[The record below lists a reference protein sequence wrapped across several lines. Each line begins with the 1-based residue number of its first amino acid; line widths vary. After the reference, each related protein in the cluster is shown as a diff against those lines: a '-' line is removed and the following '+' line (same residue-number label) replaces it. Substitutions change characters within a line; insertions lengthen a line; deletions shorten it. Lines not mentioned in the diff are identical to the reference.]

1 MLESLVNNNLLVY
14 DLVTSKNGYSL
25 MDMRQ
30 DNQQER
36 LVSMKLLS
44 DDYLI
49 GFTEGEGMFY
59 IGIVRSLETKT
70 GWQVIYFLKVS
81 QNPIGIEVLNQFKDR
96 LGCGYIKQ
104 NSQTDKTD
112 KSLAYV
118 VRDFLSL
125 KKKVIPFFEG
135 KLVIKKEAF
144 EKFKQVLKL
153 VETKQHLTA
162 AGIKEILEI
171 AYSMNTQKRRVE
183 KQVILEAYMKLES
196 SQAIR

>member
-1 MLESLVNNNLLVY
+1 MN
-14 DLVTSKNGYSL
+14 
-25 MDMRQ
+25 
-30 DNQQER
+30 
-36 LVSMKLLS
+36 LLS
-44 DDYLI
+44 DDYLV

-59 IGIVRSLETKT
+59 IGIVPSKETKT

-81 QNPIGIEVLNQFKDR
+81 QNPIGLKVLNQFKKR
-96 LGCGYIKQ
+96 LGCGYVKQ

-118 VRDFLSL
+118 VRDFPSL
-125 KKKVIPFFEG
+125 RDKVIPFFEG
-135 KLVIKKEAF
+135 KLFIKKQAF

-153 VETKQHLTA
+153 VEIKQHFTVE
-162 AGIKEILEI
+162 GITKILDI

-183 KQVILEAYMKLES
+183 KQVILKSYIKLES

>member
-1 MLESLVNNNLLVY
+1 MN
-14 DLVTSKNGYSL
+14 
-25 MDMRQ
+25 
-30 DNQQER
+30 
-36 LVSMKLLS
+36 LLS
-44 DDYLI
+44 DDYLV

-59 IGIVRSLETKT
+59 IGIVPYKETKT
-70 GWQVIYFLKVS
+70 HWQVIYFFKVS

-118 VRDFLSL
+118 VRDFPSL
-125 KKKVIPFFEG
+125 RDKVIPFFEG
-135 KLVIKKEAF
+135 KLLIKKDAF
-144 EKFKQVLKL
+144 RKFKQVLKL
-153 VETKQHLTA
+153 VEIKQHFTVE
-162 AGIKEILEI
+162 GITKILDI

-183 KQVILEAYMKLES
+183 KQVILKSYIKLES